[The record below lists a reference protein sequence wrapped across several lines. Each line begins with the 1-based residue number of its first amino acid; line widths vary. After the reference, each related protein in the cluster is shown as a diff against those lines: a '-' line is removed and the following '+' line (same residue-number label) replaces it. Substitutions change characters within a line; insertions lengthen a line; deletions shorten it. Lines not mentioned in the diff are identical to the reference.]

1 MEENPLLPFTVAMT
15 VGLTLVVL
23 ARAAFDVWRH
33 GRRRPG
39 ERRH

>member
-33 GRRRPG
+33 SPRGRRDRG
-39 ERRH
+39 R